1 LIQEK
6 RAKWPRG
13 VPVIAVNGLEVLTKS
28 IGKGDKEL
36 TTFLNLCLW
45 ASDAQLVHVA
55 FSTTRSFST
64 LHLDSLRTWRTR
76 REMLEFKY
84 ASRAEVE
91 DFLNVRGAE
100 MLKDRGQPALDA
112 AQVAEV
118 AESVGGCMTDL
129 TDILTAAM
137 RGGCTRSAVNR
148 LVTDSNDY
156 LLDVMEGL
164 LTEAARAR
172 VKGNGDDDKV
182 WLKKYLR
189 VWHLM
194 ELLAAADEG
203 GLRRAEVV
211 STAFRMQPHE
221 LDDLVDLMV
230 VRFEAT
236 ESFFF
241 RGFSLAGMG
250 AVAAPQREVYVVPY
264 APRMSQAFLSFMQ
277 CPEHIEARETVK
289 NQLLLYKCKAVWR
302 SRNEKLLRLQ
312 GERRDLSLHQASLLS
327 AQSSI
332 TEGAGVAAAI
342 LAQLNS
348 CMRGLAKL
356 DDMILEQEV
365 GLTEVEEQLR
375 TSGKAAREPTDPQ

>member
-1 LIQEK
+1 
-6 RAKWPRG
+6 
-13 VPVIAVNGLEVLTKS
+13 
-28 IGKGDKEL
+28 
-36 TTFLNLCLW
+36 
-45 ASDAQLVHVA
+45 
-55 FSTTRSFST
+55 
-64 LHLDSLRTWRTR
+64 
-76 REMLEFKY
+76 MLEFKY
-84 ASRAEVE
+84 ASRAEVK
-91 DFLNVRGAE
+91 DFLNMRGAE
-100 MLKDRGQPALDA
+100 MLKARGQPALDA
-112 AQVAEV
+112 AQVVEIS
-118 AESVGGCMTDL
+118 ESVGGCMTDL

-156 LLDVMEGL
+156 LLDVMEDL

-172 VKGNGDDDKV
+172 VKGHADEDKV

-211 STAFRMQPHE
+211 ATAFRMQPHE
-221 LDDLVDLMV
+221 LDDLVDLMI

-241 RGFSLAGMG
+241 RGFSLEGIG

-264 APRMSQAFLSFMQ
+264 APRMGQAFLSFMK

-289 NQLLLYKCKAVWR
+289 NQLLLYKCKSVWR

-327 AQSSI
+327 TRPSVV
-332 TEGAGVAAAI
+332 EGAEIATAI
-342 LAQLNS
+342 FAQLSS
-348 CMRGLAKL
+348 CMRGLSTL
-356 DDMILEQEV
+356 DDLIREQEI
-365 GLTEVEEQLR
+365 GLKEVEEQLR
-375 TSGKAAREPTDPQ
+375 TAGKAAREPTDPQ